1 MVDTQTYEVVE
12 SHFLRGGVAGASD
25 LASYLRCSPGR
36 GTLLL
41 QLEECYAVLCAD
53 AVSAHTHSFPMNPR
67 ALPYP
72 ARDAGSLK
80 IAHGSKDTTPHPA
93 CRRQGKGHPKGPTSC
108 LGPAFRLL
116 PECSLASAYAF
127 ALEPQLQQT
136 ITCCISAAFEPFV
149 GVFSMQPTAAPG
161 GSTPGCPPTS
171 GGIADGGSGAP
182 EFTDEGSEDGSAAAS
197 ISVFLTRP
205 LPKDSPLHVGQE
217 AMPGTP

>member
-1 MVDTQTYEVVE
+1 M
-12 SHFLRGGVAGASD
+12 
-25 LASYLRCSPGR
+25 
-36 GTLLL
+36 
-41 QLEECYAVLCAD
+41 
-53 AVSAHTHSFPMNPR
+53 
-67 ALPYP
+67 
-72 ARDAGSLK
+72 
-80 IAHGSKDTTPHPA
+80 
-93 CRRQGKGHPKGPTSC
+93 
-108 LGPAFRLL
+108 
-116 PECSLASAYAF
+116 AYAF

-161 GSTPGCPPTS
+161 GPTPGCPPPS